1 MLVPTDRRYAKK
13 IAVTSQNICWI
24 VCNRTI
30 LFLTT
35 YLFIVGIKI
44 KTKRRIQ
51 DEVCSSRSRAYLDRF
66 VNSKM
71 NFEKEQYPTCV
82 IFRPLDPRVDSLVA
96 PEFRQSVIQ
105 LAGESNQ
112 PVVVDL
118 INVDFMDSSG
128 LGALI
133 GCYKLVQGSG
143 GLSLCN
149 VHENVQELLS
159 LTHMDKIFVVHSDLD
174 SLNQRAA

>member
-1 MLVPTDRRYAKK
+1 
-13 IAVTSQNICWI
+13 
-24 VCNRTI
+24 
-30 LFLTT
+30 
-35 YLFIVGIKI
+35 
-44 KTKRRIQ
+44 
-51 DEVCSSRSRAYLDRF
+51 
-66 VNSKM
+66 
-71 NFEKEQYPTCV
+71 
-82 IFRPLDPRVDSLVA
+82 VDSLLA

-112 PVVVDL
+112 PIVVDL